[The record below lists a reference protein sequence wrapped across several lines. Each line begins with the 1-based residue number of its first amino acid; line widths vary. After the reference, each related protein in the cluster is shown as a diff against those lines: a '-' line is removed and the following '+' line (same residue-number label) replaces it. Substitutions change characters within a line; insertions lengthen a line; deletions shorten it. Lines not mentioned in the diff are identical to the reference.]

1 MTNST
6 ALGMLIGG
14 LLFISITLL
23 PTLVLSF
30 RPKIYLTGRPI
41 GFLLLLCVVA
51 LTVVMGLMA
60 LRTFYIFQDGSSIMA
75 AHLQSVSILMITIY
89 VSGLL
94 ICAIFWF
101 AFARHLLIF
110 HHSTQSEQ
118 VERTLRDEGWLISRH
133 KRLNWTILTCSK
145 KEVIATVKSARILG
159 SLYVRVSH
167 SRLRTVI
174 GHMIH

>member
-6 ALGMLIGG
+6 ALSMLIGG

-60 LRTFYIFQDGSSIMA
+60 LRTFNIFKDGSSIMA
-75 AHLQSVSILMITIY
+75 AHLQTVSILMITIY

-94 ICAIFWF
+94 ICAILWF

-110 HHSTQSEQ
+110 HHSTQSDQ

-133 KRLNWTILTCSK
+133 KKLNWMILTCSK
-145 KEVIATVKSARILG
+145 NEVTATVISARRMG
-159 SLYVRVSH
+159 SLYVRVSN
-167 SRLRTVI
+167 SRLRSVI
-174 GHMIH
+174 GHMIN